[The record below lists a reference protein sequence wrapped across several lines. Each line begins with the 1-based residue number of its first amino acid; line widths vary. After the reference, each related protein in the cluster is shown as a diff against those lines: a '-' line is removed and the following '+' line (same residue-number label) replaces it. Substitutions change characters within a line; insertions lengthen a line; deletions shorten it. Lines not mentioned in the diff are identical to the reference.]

1 MLSYQLHHSE
11 NVLAKGTRDLLIAS
25 FSVSFNA
32 HFLFLIYLY
41 NYLAL
46 GFDNLSPFGFYD
58 TDSPGFLHV
67 SFAYFFYF
75 VQSLNIF
82 QDFGLSLLNQI
93 DHLLHWFQL
102 IPISW

>member
-1 MLSYQLHHSE
+1 M
-11 NVLAKGTRDLLIAS
+11 TFLIAS

-32 HFLFLIYLY
+32 HFFFLFYLY
-41 NYLAL
+41 NYLTL

-67 SFAYFFYF
+67 SFAYFYF

-82 QDFGLSLLNQI
+82 QDFDLKFAEPKRPFSPPVST
-93 DHLLHWFQL
+93 DTYKL
-102 IPISW
+102 IIPWSTT